1 MGLNKGLLIQFTSNF
16 DTIEINLFSL
26 LGWESKKKQD
36 IKEVCCLGEE
46 EGDVDGSVPE
56 VGHHQDVL
64 SSANRCHQP

>member
-46 EGDVDGSVPE
+46 EGDVG
-56 VGHHQDVL
+56 
-64 SSANRCHQP
+64 